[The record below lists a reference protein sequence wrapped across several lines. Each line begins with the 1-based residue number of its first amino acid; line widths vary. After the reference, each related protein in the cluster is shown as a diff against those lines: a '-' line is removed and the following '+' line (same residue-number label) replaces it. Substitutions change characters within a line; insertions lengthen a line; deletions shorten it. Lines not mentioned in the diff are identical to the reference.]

1 MSVNSS
7 QLIVNFYWCTAL
19 KVDRPILPEIFK
31 GIALFTPGG
40 DLIYC
45 IDSHKRTQWHLQLC
59 VSLQEILGLSEP
71 PHFLIPCY
79 TATVDC
85 WRDRSDRQ
93 LRVAAEAYP
102 PVLRYQTLLNAIFG
116 TGDLVWEAR
125 SDEICEPMAIATYR
139 EQFPELWENHDLVVQ
154 YPIAQ
159 PRSDSLNSAIVH
171 PSRFGPS
178 HRMPPTQ
185 PTPLPPPPPTQGYV
199 LRLFVSGI
207 NPNTERT
214 LETLYQLLEQ
224 CLDRP
229 YTLKVIDVLKHP
241 EQAEADQISATPTL
255 IKIWPKP
262 VRRIVGEL
270 NDAAKI
276 VRLLSNSEF

>member
-1 MSVNSS
+1 M
-7 QLIVNFYWCTAL
+7 
-19 KVDRPILPEIFK
+19 KVDRPILPEFFK
-31 GIALFTPGG
+31 GIALFTPGA

-45 IDSHKRTQWHLQLC
+45 IDPRKQTQWHLQLC
-59 VSLQEILGLSEP
+59 VALQEILGLSEP

-85 WRDRSDRQ
+85 WIDPRDRQ
-93 LRVAAEAYP
+93 LRVAAEAYL
-102 PVLRYQTLLNAIFG
+102 PVLRHQTLLNAIFG
-116 TGDLVWEAR
+116 TGDLVWQPR
-125 SDEICEPMAIATYR
+125 SEEMCEPMAIATYR

-154 YPIAQ
+154 YPIEVG
-159 PRSDSLNSAIVH
+159 RSDSRSSIEP
-171 PSRFGPS
+171 PSRFRQSPS
-178 HRMPPTQ
+178 MSPTK
-185 PTPLPPPPPTQGYV
+185 PTAIAPPPPTQGYV
-199 LRLFVSGI
+199 LRLFVSGS

-214 LETLYQLLEQ
+214 LETVYQLLEQ

-270 NDAAKI
+270 NDAEKI